1 MSTAGRLNRRLAM
14 RYGIV
19 IGCCLVAACLVGG
32 AAQARVDVGLNL
44 NFSVPLQ
51 WAPVPGLPVYYGT
64 NAPTNIFQYG
74 GQYYVFDNGTWY
86 VAPTYSGPWMVMA
99 PQFIPAILLRVPV
112 VYYRAPPPHWHAW
125 RPAAP
130 PRWEVVYGPAWAHV
144 RPAWRAPVV
153 AHRH

>member
-1 MSTAGRLNRRLAM
+1 MNELIN
-14 RYGIV
+14 
-19 IGCCLVAACLVGG
+19 
-32 AAQARVDVGLNL
+32 
-44 NFSVPLQ
+44 NFRASL
-51 WAPVPGLPVYYGT
+51 G
-64 NAPTNIFQYG
+64 QYLG
-74 GQYYVFDNGTWY
+74 GQIDVRTLEAALIAGVTEEPD
-86 VAPTYSGPWMVMA
+86 VAPTYSGPWMVVA